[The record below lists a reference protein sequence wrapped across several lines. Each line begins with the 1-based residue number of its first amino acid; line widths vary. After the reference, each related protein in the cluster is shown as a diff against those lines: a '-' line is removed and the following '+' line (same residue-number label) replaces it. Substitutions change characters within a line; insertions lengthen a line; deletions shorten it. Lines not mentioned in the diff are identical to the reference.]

1 MIEHIKNAKEVRGII
16 QVGANSAQEMPFFK
30 HFTNNIVLIEPIPHL
45 SEQLKNRFPD
55 LIVIPMGLG
64 STNCKMD
71 LYLASNNGESS
82 SVLKPKNH
90 ISHYPGIYFQGIIS
104 IDINRFDSL
113 TEKFGIDMNN
123 FNVLVSDAQGYDL
136 QAIKGFGNLINFI
149 DLIIVEYIN
158 SNLYENDS
166 SLDDINN
173 YLKQYNF
180 QLLYTFDENSGAGNA
195 VFKKIIAS

>member
-1 MIEHIKNAKEVRGII
+1 MLDHIKHAKEVRGII
-16 QVGANSAQEMPFFK
+16 QIGANSAQEMPFFR
-30 HFTNNIVLIEPIPHL
+30 HFTNNIVLIEPIPQL
-45 SEQLKNRFPD
+45 FNELKNRFPD
-55 LIVIPMGLG
+55 LIVIPTGLG
-64 STNCKMD
+64 SNNCKMD
-71 LYLASNNGESS
+71 LYLASNNGEPS

-90 ISHYPGIYFQGIIS
+90 ISHYPSIS
-104 IDINRFDSL
+104 FEGSIQIEISRFDCL

-136 QAIKGFGNLINFI
+136 EAIKGFGDLINFI

-173 YLKQYNF
+173 YLKQFNF
-180 QLLYTFDENSGAGNA
+180 ELLYTFDENSGAGNA
-195 VFKKIIAS
+195 VFKKLII